1 MRAESVVTNSQVVVV
16 DLPAQRDDWLDCF
29 EPEVKPDGPSRPRRP
44 PLHKETPRRPLRVV
58 RGRRQPRGFW
68 QRGPVFGWSVFLSV
82 FTCGIFIGALLAGP
96 VTPSTTPV
104 KGVAAAPRLA
114 PEPSTL
120 AATPPAV
127 VRDEHGTAGSEVDT
141 VAGRARVETVPSQ
154 RPRVVVPRLSGTLI
168 VTSTPRGASVY
179 LNNKLAG
186 ETPLVMRGLAA
197 GSRAVRVDL
206 DGYARWSRGIQV
218 VADQAT
224 TISAHLDR
232 SGSIFASTSLESR

>member
-1 MRAESVVTNSQVVVV
+1 MRGQTRPENV
-16 DLPAQRDDWLDCF
+16 DPDIRAGVIVLSPPRDDGLDCF
-29 EPEVKPDGPSRPRRP
+29 EPEAKADDQSRPRRQAI
-44 PLHKETPRRPLRVV
+44 HDEAPRRHSLRVI
-58 RGRRQPRGFW
+58 RGRRQERGFW

-82 FTCGIFIGALLAGP
+82 FTCGIFIGALLARP

-114 PEPSTL
+114 PVPSTP

-127 VRDEHGTAGSEVDT
+127 VRDERGTGSEVAPEGDT
-141 VAGRARVETVPSQ
+141 GAGRGRAEAVHSQ
-154 RPRVVVPRLSGTLI
+154 RPRVVVPMHRGTLI

-179 LNNKLAG
+179 VNNKLAG

-197 GSRAVRVDL
+197 GSRAVRLDL
-206 DGYARWSRGIQV
+206 DGYAAWSRGVQV

-224 TISAHLDR
+224 TISARLDR
-232 SGSIFASTSLESR
+232 SE

>member
-1 MRAESVVTNSQVVVV
+1 MRSQTRPENVNTDIHAGVIV
-16 DLPAQRDDWLDCF
+16 LSPPRDDGLDCF
-29 EPEVKPDGPSRPRRP
+29 EPEAKADDQSRPRRQSI
-44 PLHKETPRRPLRVV
+44 HDEASRRHSLRVI
-58 RGRRQPRGFW
+58 RGRRQERGFW

-82 FTCGIFIGALLAGP
+82 FTCGIFIGALLARP
-96 VTPSTTPV
+96 VTPSTPQI
-104 KGVAAAPRLA
+104 KGVAAAPR
-114 PEPSTL
+114 PVPVPSSP

-127 VRDEHGTAGSEVDT
+127 VRAERGTGSEVAPDGDT
-141 VAGRARVETVPSQ
+141 GAGRGPSQIIHTQ
-154 RPRVVVPRLSGTLI
+154 RPRVVVPLHSGTLI

-206 DGYARWSRGIQV
+206 DGYTRWSRGIQV

-224 TISAHLDR
+224 TISARLDR
-232 SGSIFASTSLESR
+232 SE